1 MKITKS
7 QLYGLLLYVSSSLIL
22 LGPFLSTKL
31 GIPRLDTA
39 LMPLFLV
46 LSLAVI
52 FFNKLSKDTF
62 AILAFSLMMCL
73 FSFNSLILNFNI
85 ENLLD
90 YSFLYFF
97 ISLFLYGIIYFEDNC
112 LTKIRQFLVFLSSII
127 LVGFFLEV
135 ILKVQLVIGNE
146 ELEVSEGAFK
156 GFFFNTND
164 QAVVST
170 CFSALITFFF
180 ILNEHNKKIK
190 ALGYFLVLLLG
201 LVVFISA
208 SRAAIVGY
216 TAILFLVFFLNSKFY
231 IKVLYSILGSI
242 FLSFFLNPNFLKP
255 IFNFLV
261 NFSWLER
268 SIVRLELAIFALD
281 EDNSITYR
289 AEIYKKFF
297 ENFKI
302 LWVGYGPR
310 NYEGYFNINPLSHS
324 LGYRNPHSFFMEMYL
339 AFGLF
344 SFIALLG
351 LIFLSSWIVL
361 KNKFL
366 TLNQKIFFIFSIILF
381 CWLVWIPSSI
391 LRLPFIWCL
400 ILFIVIYSIHHKRSY
415 LNILSLKC

>member
-46 LSLAVI
+46 LSLVVI

-62 AILAFSLMMCL
+62 AILAFSLIMCL

-90 YSFLYFF
+90 YSFFYFF

-351 LIFLSSWIVL
+351 LMFLSFWIVL

>member
-1 MKITKS
+1 M
-7 QLYGLLLYVSSSLIL
+7 
-22 LGPFLSTKL
+22 
-31 GIPRLDTA
+31 
-39 LMPLFLV
+39 
-46 LSLAVI
+46 
-52 FFNKLSKDTF
+52 
-62 AILAFSLMMCL
+62 
-73 FSFNSLILNFNI
+73 
-85 ENLLD
+85 
-90 YSFLYFF
+90 
-97 ISLFLYGIIYFEDNC
+97 
-112 LTKIRQFLVFLSSII
+112 TKIRQFLVFLSSII

>member
-1 MKITKS
+1 MKITQH
-7 QLYGLLLYVSSSLIL
+7 QLYGLLLYISSSLIL
-22 LGPFLSTKL
+22 VGPSLSTKI

-46 LSLAVI
+46 LSIVGI

-62 AILAFSLMMCL
+62 IILVFSLIMCL
-73 FSFNSLILNFNI
+73 LSFNSLILNFNI

-90 YSFLYFF
+90 YSFFYFF
-97 ISLFLYGIIYFEDNC
+97 ISLFLYGVIYFEDNC
-112 LTKIRQFLVFLSSII
+112 LIKIRQFLVFLSSII
-127 LVGFFLEV
+127 LIGFFLEL
-135 ILKVQLVIGNE
+135 IFKVQLVIGNE

-201 LVVFISA
+201 VVVFVSA

-216 TAILFLVFFLNSKFY
+216 ITILFLVLFLNSKSY
-231 IKVLYSILGSI
+231 IKVLYSILGIVFSS
-242 FLSFFLNPNFLKP
+242 FLLNPNFLKP

-261 NFSWLER
+261 NFNWLER

-281 EDNSITYR
+281 EDNSVAYR
-289 AEIYKKFF
+289 TEIYKKFF

-310 NYEGYFNINPLSHS
+310 NYQEYFNLNPLSYS
-324 LGYRNPHSFFMEMYL
+324 LGYRNPHSFFIEMYL

-344 SFIALLG
+344 SFITLLG
-351 LIFLSSWIVL
+351 LIFYSFWIIL

-366 TLNQKIFFIFSIILF
+366 TLNQKIFFIFSVILF

-400 ILFIVIYSIHHKRSY
+400 ILFIVIYSIHYKRSH
-415 LNILSLKC
+415 LNISSSKC

>member
-1 MKITKS
+1 MKITQH

-22 LGPFLSTKL
+22 VGPSLSIKL

-46 LSLAVI
+46 LSLIGI
-52 FFNKLSKDTF
+52 FFNKLSKDAF
-62 AILAFSLMMCL
+62 IILAFSLIMCL

-90 YSFLYFF
+90 YSFFYFF

-112 LTKIRQFLVFLSSII
+112 LIKIRQFLVFLSSII
-127 LVGFFLEV
+127 LIGFFLEL
-135 ILKVQLVIGNE
+135 IFKVQLVIGNE
-146 ELEVSEGAFK
+146 ELQVSEGAFK

-170 CFSALITFFF
+170 CFSTLIIFFF
-180 ILNEHNKKIK
+180 ILNEHKIKVK

-201 LVVFISA
+201 VVVFVSA

-216 TAILFLVFFLNSKFY
+216 TTILFLVLFLNSKSY
-231 IKVLYSILGSI
+231 IKVLYSFLGIGFSS
-242 FLSFFLNPNFLKP
+242 FLFNPNFLKP

-261 NFSWLER
+261 NFNWLER

-281 EDNSITYR
+281 EDNSVTYR
-289 AEIYKKFF
+289 TEIYQKFF
-297 ENFKI
+297 DNFKI
-302 LWVGYGPR
+302 VWVGYGPR
-310 NYEGYFNINPLSHS
+310 NYQEYFNLNPLSYS
-324 LGYRNPHSFFMEMYL
+324 LGYTNPHSFFMEIYL

-344 SFIALLG
+344 SFITLLG
-351 LIFLSSWIVL
+351 LIFYSFGIVL

-366 TLNQKIFFIFSIILF
+366 TLNQKIFFIFSVILF

-400 ILFIVIYSIHHKRSY
+400 IIFIVIYSIHHKRTH
-415 LNILSLKC
+415 LNTPSSKC